1 MDGFDASSTIL
12 ANVSVRQQRRADRY
26 RVEVLTHSSVLVS
39 ADVFDSGRVQQLHAT
54 TILDYDI
61 KKGTTYWYYQ
71 GTPVFPFGHG
81 LSYSTFKYENLAVSG
96 AGVSMSTSV
105 NVSVDVTN
113 TGTRAGD
120 EVVQLYVAYP
130 QSTTLP
136 RPRQQLRGFKRV
148 TLMPGQKQT
157 VTFPLAGSAL
167 TYWDTTAKAFALE
180 QGTVQIQVGST
191 SKDIRLMGNL
201 NVTP

>member
-1 MDGFDASSTIL
+1 MTWYASETDIP
-12 ANVSVRQQRRADRY
+12 
-26 RVEVLTHSSVLVS
+26 
-39 ADVFDSGRVQQLHAT
+39 T
-54 TILDYDI
+54 TIFDYDI
-61 KKGTTYWYYQ
+61 KKGTTYWYFK

-81 LSYSTFKYENLAVSG
+81 LSYTTFKYENL
-96 AGVSMSTSV
+96 SMSATGVAMNASV

-113 TGTRAGD
+113 TGARAGD

-148 TLMPGQKQT
+148 TLTPGQKQT
-157 VTFPLAGSAL
+157 VTFPLPGSAL
-167 TYWDTTAKAFALE
+167 SYWDATAKAFAVQ
-180 QGTVQIQVGST
+180 QGTVQLQVGST

-201 NVTP
+201 SVTP

>member
-1 MDGFDASSTIL
+1 MAADNVPAIIHI
-12 ANVSVRQQRRADRY
+12 ANSGQEIGTA
-26 RVEVLTHSSVLVS
+26 L
-39 ADVFDSGRVQQLHAT
+39 ADVLFGDYNPGGRTTMTWYASETDIPT
-54 TILDYDI
+54 TIFDYDI
-61 KKGTTYWYYQ
+61 KKGTTYWYFK

-81 LSYSTFKYENLAVSG
+81 LSYTTFKYENLAMSGTSVSTN
-96 AGVSMSTSV
+96 TSV

-136 RPRQQLRGFKRV
+136 RPRTAASRLQAGHAHAGTEADGDVVAAGKRAHLLGHDGEGV
-148 TLMPGQKQT
+148 RCP
-157 VTFPLAGSAL
+157 A
-167 TYWDTTAKAFALE
+167 
-180 QGTVQIQVGST
+180 GTVQIQVGST

>member
-1 MDGFDASSTIL
+1 M
-12 ANVSVRQQRRADRY
+12 N
-26 RVEVLTHSSVLVS
+26 
-39 ADVFDSGRVQQLHAT
+39 
-54 TILDYDI
+54 
-61 KKGTTYWYYQ
+61 
-71 GTPVFPFGHG
+71 
-81 LSYSTFKYENLAVSG
+81 
-96 AGVSMSTSV
+96 TSV

-157 VTFPLAGSAL
+157 VTFPLAGSGL
-167 TYWDTTAKAFALE
+167 TYWDTTAKAFALQ
-180 QGTVQIQVGST
+180 QGTVQVQVGST

-201 NVTP
+201 SVTP